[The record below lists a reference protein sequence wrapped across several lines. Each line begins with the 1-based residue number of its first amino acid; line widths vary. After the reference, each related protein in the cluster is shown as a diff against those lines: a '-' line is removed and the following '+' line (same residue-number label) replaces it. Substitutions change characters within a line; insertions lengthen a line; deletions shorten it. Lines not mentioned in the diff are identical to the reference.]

1 MNRGKRPADPR
12 LGYPRVMEA
21 SLVVALLLVTSVFIT
36 SKEFAVSVEPS
47 RFEKVVIKVEDIPIT
62 YQIKRPPPPARP
74 TIPIEIEEPGI
85 EGELTIPEPVD
96 WKDLLP
102 PPLPVDGDDVIYI
115 AVEKPPKLIGG
126 EEAILKYILE
136 HRLFPEMA
144 LKAGVGGMCTI
155 QFVVDET
162 GRPTDIFVKDE
173 NPRGLGFG
181 EAGVKAIS
189 AMTFTP
195 GQQRDR
201 LVKVHMEQTIH
212 FRLK

>member
-1 MNRGKRPADPR
+1 MNRSKRRADPR
-12 LGYPRVMEA
+12 LDYPKVMEI
-21 SLVVALLLVTSVFIT
+21 SLVIALLLVTAVFII
-36 SKEFAVSVEPS
+36 SKEFAVSVKSS
-47 RFEKVVIKVEDIPIT
+47 RFEDVVIKVEDIPIT
-62 YQIKRPPPPARP
+62 HQIRRPPPPARP

-85 EGELTIPEPVD
+85 EGDLTIPEPVD
-96 WKDLLP
+96 WKDFLP
-102 PPLPVDGDDVIYI
+102 PPPPVDGDDVIYMV
-115 AVEKPPKLIGG
+115 VEKPPKLIGG
-126 EEAILKYILE
+126 EGAILKYILE

-173 NPRGLGFG
+173 SPRGLGFG
-181 EAGVKAIS
+181 EAGVKAIA
-189 AMTFTP
+189 AMKFTP

-212 FRLK
+212 FHLK